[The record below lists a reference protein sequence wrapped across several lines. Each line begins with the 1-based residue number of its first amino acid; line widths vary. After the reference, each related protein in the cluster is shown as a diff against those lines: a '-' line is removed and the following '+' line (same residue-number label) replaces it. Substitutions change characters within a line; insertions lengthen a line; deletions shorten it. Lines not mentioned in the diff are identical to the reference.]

1 MAIFAVGP
9 IVTAAAKSPS
19 GPLALLRD
27 VILNPLPTLSQL
39 ESNCGG
45 TIDVACLEVGR
56 QGYTGPFG
64 LALAVVPVVLLLICA
79 DGMRRG
85 RRLALGIAI
94 GVQLV
99 VVALSAIYLGL
110 FAGMPQAG
118 RDVRTCPC

>member
-1 MAIFAVGP
+1 MQSSQGHLHLHRSTSREIRNLLSLTMAIFAVGP

-45 TIDVACLEVGR
+45 TIDVACLEIAR

-64 LALAVVPVVLLLICA
+64 LAWQLC
-79 DGMRRG
+79 
-85 RRLALGIAI
+85 RL
-94 GVQLV
+94 
-99 VVALSAIYLGL
+99 S
-110 FAGMPQAG
+110 
-118 RDVRTCPC
+118 CS